1 MDVTRRDLE
10 EAFARYGQFKSF
22 DYATGD
28 PAAIVTYN
36 DIEEAIKARAKLTGV
51 TQIADGRK
59 VRSESSQSDS
69 SRRGK
74 NRESIFDQA
83 TTCSSLHPAGLR
95 IDYLDRPTARR
106 FVIVRPQDN
115 TSKRRSSSTS
125 SKGRPRSISP
135 DEHREKDNDE
145 DLKRV
150 SSVSRSP
157 SPVAVRKQ
165 RSPSPPVPGRSFH
178 GPLGSYLSSNE
189 TSDITSIDELIIL
202 CEKLNE
208 RSPTVYPVQ
217 FFLKS
222 HAYPTRMH
230 FLAGNP
236 TLTNQILGKHSR
248 LSSRVLIRR
257 SFDLGPP
264 GDEKKLKL
272 TQRLRLDQHR
282 LDDLE
287 KKLRSSVST
296 ALGSRKP
303 NIANLTRFSILVTS
317 TKAHDEQWKSNGKME
332 SPRDENDESSLSR
345 FISYLAEY
353 VDAFLSVSVRF
364 SIVFVF

>member
-1 MDVTRRDLE
+1 ML
-10 EAFARYGQFKSF
+10 F
-22 DYATGD
+22 
-28 PAAIVTYN
+28 
-36 DIEEAIKARAKLTGV
+36 
-51 TQIADGRK
+51 
-59 VRSESSQSDS
+59 SSY
-69 SRRGK
+69 
-74 NRESIFDQA
+74 
-83 TTCSSLHPAGLR
+83 PAGLR

-115 TSKRRSSSTS
+115 TSKRRSSSAS

-135 DEHREKDNDE
+135 DEHEEKDNEE

-208 RSPTVYPVQ
+208 RSPTMHPVQ

-222 HAYPTRMH
+222 HAYPARMH

-236 TLTNQILGKHSR
+236 TLTNQILGK
-248 LSSRVLIRR
+248 
-257 SFDLGPP
+257 
-264 GDEKKLKL
+264 
-272 TQRLRLDQHR
+272 
-282 LDDLE
+282 
-287 KKLRSSVST
+287 
-296 ALGSRKP
+296 
-303 NIANLTRFSILVTS
+303 
-317 TKAHDEQWKSNGKME
+317 
-332 SPRDENDESSLSR
+332 
-345 FISYLAEY
+345 
-353 VDAFLSVSVRF
+353 
-364 SIVFVF
+364 